1 MKIGGSTIAM
11 LANHFKDDKHTVTED
26 LRVWVDPPAQPLA
39 ADTLQLSQQY
49 KSLVEDK
56 NTKLATL
63 DADDAVKNDP
73 KLLLI
78 KKLIEALTGKEISLC
93 KGPGI
98 DGSPQDVTITEASN
112 NTPAQSNRAG
122 WGARYEYHDTYS
134 EKEQTAF
141 AAGGIIKTADGKEI
155 QFTLNL
161 NMSREFVQSTDI
173 SVRAGDALL
182 DPLVINFSGKAA
194 ELTDQKFAFDLNS
207 DGVNEKIPSVAG
219 GSGILV
225 YDRNGDQQ
233 VNDGSELFGP
243 KTGNGFDELAA
254 LDETKD
260 GWIDENDKSYNKLYI
275 WTKDENGNDYLRGL
289 KESGVGAIDIP
300 AVETS
305 FDLKDSNNTTKGQIK
320 RTGIYLY
327 ENGSAGTVQQIDVA
341 V

>member
-1 MKIGGSTIAM
+1 MKIGSSTIAM

-26 LRVWVDPPAQPLA
+26 LRVWVDPPAQQS
-39 ADTLQLSQQY
+39 ADTVQLSQQH

-56 NTKLATL
+56 NTKLAAL
-63 DADDAVKNDP
+63 DADDAVKSDP

-78 KKLIEALTGKEISLC
+78 KKLIEALTGKEITLY
-93 KGPGI
+93 KGPEI
-98 DGSPQDVTITEASN
+98 DASPQDVTITEALN

-182 DPLVINFSGKAA
+182 DPLVINFSGTAA

-207 DGVNEKIPSVAG
+207 DGVNEKMPFVAG

-225 YDRNGDQQ
+225 YDRNGNQQ
-233 VNDGSELFGP
+233 VNDGSEIFGP
-243 KTGNGFDELAA
+243 KTGNGFNELAA

-289 KESGVGAIDIP
+289 KESGVGAIYIP

-320 RTGIYLY
+320 RTGIYLS

>member
-1 MKIGGSTIAM
+1 MV
-11 LANHFKDDKHTVTED
+11 ANHFKDDVHTVTED
-26 LRVWVDPPAQPLA
+26 LRVWVDSPAQPSA
-39 ADTLQLSQQY
+39 VDTVQLSQQY
-49 KSLVEDK
+49 NSLVEDK
-56 NTKLATL
+56 NTKLAAL
-63 DADDAVKNDP
+63 DADDAVKSDP

-93 KGPGI
+93 KGPVI
-98 DGSPQDVTITEASN
+98 DGSPQDVTINEASN

-155 QFTLNL
+155 QFTLDL
-161 NMSREFVQSTDI
+161 NMNREFVQSTDI

-194 ELTDQKFAFDLNS
+194 ELTDQKFAFDLNA
-207 DGVNEKIPSVAG
+207 DGVKENMPFVAG

-225 YDRNGDQQ
+225 FDKNGDQK

-243 KTGNGFDELAA
+243 STGNGFQELAA
-254 LDETKD
+254 LDSTKD
-260 GWIDENDKSYNKLYI
+260 GWIDESDSSYNKLYV
-275 WTKDENGNDYLRGL
+275 WTKDQNGNDNFQSL
-289 KESGVGAIDIP
+289 KESGVGAIYIP

-305 FDLKDSNNTTKGQIK
+305 FDLKNSDNTTKGQIK
-320 RTGIYLY
+320 RTGIYLS
-327 ENGSAGTVQQIDVA
+327 ESGSAGTVQQIDVA